1 MSGFFYGRPWPPAA
15 HLIGAENS
23 LEVFCKSAKGKRT
36 EAMQILSA
44 LRDPGIAPAV
54 DERQHQAQGDVRP
67 PQRGQRRSPLRF
79 LFRVDLV
86 L

>member
-1 MSGFFYGRPWPPAA
+1 MSGSSYGPPGPPAA
-15 HLIGAENS
+15 HLVGAESS

-54 DERQHQAQGDVRP
+54 DERQHQAQDDVRP
-67 PQRGQRRSPLRF
+67 PQRGQRGSPRRF

>member
-1 MSGFFYGRPWPPAA
+1 MSGFFYGHPGPPAA
-15 HLIGAENS
+15 HLIGAESS
-23 LEVFCKSAKGKRT
+23 LEVFCKSAKGKWT
-36 EAMQILSA
+36 EAMQILSV

-54 DERQHQAQGDVRP
+54 DERQHQAQDDVRP
-67 PQRGQRRSPLRF
+67 PQRGQRRSPPRL